1 MQKFFGLVLI
11 SLLLSSCYHENKQE
25 VVVPDKLLSEDELV
39 LIMTDLQLAEGV
51 ITYNRLQKLSR
62 NNDFK
67 DSVYNLVFK
76 NYEISLEELAE
87 NFNYYN
93 TDPQNMELL
102 YERVLS
108 NLSKLQSEVELAA
121 KKDTIVEI
129 EEE

>member
-1 MQKFFGLVLI
+1 MQKIFSLVLI

-25 VVVPDKLLSEDELV
+25 VVVPDNLLSEDELV

-51 ITYNRLQKLSR
+51 ITYSRLQKLSR

-67 DSVYNLVFK
+67 DSIYNLVFK
-76 NYEISLEELAE
+76 NYEISLEELAD

-93 TDPQNMELL
+93 SDPQNMELL
-102 YERVLS
+102 YEKVLS

-129 EEE
+129 EEK